1 MHAAPHRH
9 PRRHPLPAQYQR
21 RVRSFLDHGE
31 SGRAGGAAEAEA
43 MNGKAKVESRKAKV
57 LDACLAACM
66 FGAAV
71 LSGPAA
77 AQQDAMGRLFFTPA
91 QRSSLDVAR
100 SQRARATLST
110 ERTEEQPA
118 VPQEQ
123 TITYG
128 GAVRRSDGKST
139 VWINGRP
146 VTEQEAAAGATV
158 VGRVGADGSV
168 SVQVPQ
174 SGRSVQ
180 LKPGQSVELLSGTI
194 EEAYSRKPVAPEAKP
209 AAKPQAEAKKEA
221 AAEAAK
227 VAEREREDQ
236 EKQRLEDAL
245 RAVQDAGT
253 LKPAAQPA
261 PSAEGPAR

>member
-1 MHAAPHRH
+1 MGNREWEM
-9 PRRHPLPAQYQR
+9 
-21 RVRSFLDHGE
+21 GN
-31 SGRAGGAAEAEA
+31 GALGLLL
-43 MNGKAKVESRKAKV
+43 M
-57 LDACLAACM
+57 LAA
-66 FGAAV
+66 A
-71 LSGPAA
+71 LLPLPAA
-77 AQQDAMGRLFFTPA
+77 AQQQQEPMGRLFFTPA

-168 SVQVPQ
+168 SLQVPQ

-180 LKPGQSVELLSGTI
+180 LKPGQSIELLSGTI

-209 AAKPQAEAKKEA
+209 APDAKKEGKPDP
-221 AAEAAK
+221 AEAARA
-227 VAEREREDQ
+227 AERERE
-236 EKQRLEDAL
+236 
-245 RAVQDAGT
+245 
-253 LKPAAQPA
+253 
-261 PSAEGPAR
+261 

>member
-1 MHAAPHRH
+1 
-9 PRRHPLPAQYQR
+9 
-21 RVRSFLDHGE
+21 
-31 SGRAGGAAEAEA
+31 
-43 MNGKAKVESRKAKV
+43 MNGKAKGESRKAKV

-66 FGAAV
+66 FGAAG

-77 AQQDAMGRLFFTPA
+77 AQQEAMGRLFFTPA

-168 SVQVPQ
+168 SLQVPQ

-180 LKPGQSVELLSGTI
+180 LKPGQSLELLSGTI

-209 AAKPQAEAKKEA
+209 AAKPQADAKKEA

-227 VAEREREDQ
+227 VVQREREDQ

-253 LKPAAQPA
+253 LKPAARPA
-261 PSAEGPAR
+261 PSTEGPAR

>member
-1 MHAAPHRH
+1 
-9 PRRHPLPAQYQR
+9 
-21 RVRSFLDHGE
+21 
-31 SGRAGGAAEAEA
+31 

-57 LDACLAACM
+57 LDTCLAACM
-66 FGAAV
+66 FGTAV
-71 LSGPAA
+71 LSGPVA
-77 AQQDAMGRLFFTPA
+77 AQQQQEPMGRLFFTPA

-146 VTEQEAAAGATV
+146 VTEQEAVAGATV

-168 SVQVPQ
+168 SLQVPQ

-180 LKPGQSVELLSGTI
+180 LKPGQSIELLSGTI

-209 AAKPQAEAKKEA
+209 AAKPQADAKKDA
-221 AAEAAK
+221 AADAAK
-227 VAEREREDQ
+227 VAERAREDQ

-253 LKPAAQPA
+253 LKPASPPA
-261 PSAEGPAR
+261 PATEGPAR

>member
-1 MHAAPHRH
+1 
-9 PRRHPLPAQYQR
+9 
-21 RVRSFLDHGE
+21 
-31 SGRAGGAAEAEA
+31 

-57 LDACLAACM
+57 LRAGLLALAL
-66 FGAAV
+66 GAAGAV
-71 LSGPAA
+71 PVA
-77 AQQDAMGRLFFTPA
+77 AQQQQQEPMGRLFFTPA

-100 SQRARATLST
+100 SQRARATLAT

-168 SVQVPQ
+168 SLQVPQ

-194 EEAYSRKPVAPEAKP
+194 EEAYSRKPVAPEGQPAVKP
-209 AAKPQAEAKKEA
+209 APDARKEGKPDP
-221 AAEAAK
+221 AEAARA
-227 VAEREREDQ
+227 AEREREYQDL
-236 EKQRLEDAL
+236 QRLQDAAQAL
-245 RAVQDAGT
+245 RDAGT
-253 LKPAAQPA
+253 LKPAPTA
-261 PSAEGPAR
+261 PTPDRPAR